1 MSARRDP
8 AHPAEEFIPSPEQL
22 DRAQYYICQE
32 RHLFHRYCIL
42 DESPAFPL
50 FFMDRCFDWQFE
62 STGDVPFISRYNGLM
77 ELVCRE
83 SWVETAFAREELAAG
98 IRRAVTAGAHVA
110 LPVGFVHSDGTPY
123 VTEWLIEVIDDDNTV
138 YYTKSTS
145 DLKSRAF
152 RRPVPFSEL
161 LERVVCGDDGR
172 VPAMEI
178 HASPTVDRILPMG
191 SLDAF
196 RAVFREFGLRWE
208 EGRLYRYVN
217 PVVVGVEAID
227 RTIEAWEQRAESIV
241 AAGTVSFN
249 DTSRLN
255 KHVQNRFQ
263 PVQHFLLFLLDDAEI
278 GEALG
283 DALLARVRDEWRQMD
298 TALAGVL
305 KFGSLVVQ
313 QPRAQS
319 FDLYLKYLR
328 QLRDTVPG
336 YQQVIVDVMRA
347 LTA

>member
-1 MSARRDP
+1 MSERRDP
-8 AHPAEEFIPSPEQL
+8 AQSPAEFTPSDEQL
-22 DRAQYYICQE
+22 DLAQYYICQE

-50 FFMDRCFDWQFE
+50 FFMDRCYDWQFE
-62 STGDVPFISRYNGLM
+62 STGDVPIISRYNGFM

-83 SWVETAFAREELAAG
+83 SWVETTFAKDELAAEIG
-98 IRRAVTAGAHVA
+98 RAIASGAHVA
-110 LPVGFVHSDGTPY
+110 LPVSFVHSDGTPY
-123 VTEWLIEVIDDDNTV
+123 VTEWLVEVIDEDTI

-145 DLKSRAF
+145 DIKSRAF

-161 LERVVCGDDGR
+161 LERVVCTDDGR
-172 VPAMEI
+172 VSATEI
-178 HASPTVDRILPMG
+178 HPSSTVDRILGMG
-191 SLDAF
+191 SLEAF

-227 RTIEAWEQRAESIV
+227 QAIDAWEQRAESIV
-241 AAGTVSFN
+241 TAGTVSFN

-263 PVQHFLLFLLDDAEI
+263 PVQHFLQFLLSDAEI
-278 GEALG
+278 GPALG
-283 DALLARVRDEWRQMD
+283 DDLVTRIRGQWHQMD
-298 TALAGVL
+298 TALADVL

-313 QPRAQS
+313 QPVTRS

-328 QLRDTVPG
+328 RLRDTVCE
-336 YQQVIVDVMRA
+336 YQRLIVDIQRA
-347 LTA
+347 LTQ